1 MRALIGLMVVAPI
14 VSSCLAIHVH
24 DRPLAELE
32 AERIATP
39 YTKLPAGSIEP
50 RGWLRKQLELQA
62 AGFHGRLTEISPFLR
77 RDGNA
82 WLAKDGQGER
92 GWEEVPY
99 WLKGYIGCA
108 FALNDPKMIA
118 EARVWIDGA
127 IASQDASG
135 MFGPRGKGAASTVQS
150 TSGPLDLWSNMV
162 MLNCLQ
168 TWHEATGDA
177 RVLELMRKY
186 FAFELTIPDDQFLP
200 PYWQQQRAADN
211 LASVLWLYERAPDP
225 QLLEL
230 AKKIHRHTANWT
242 DGIPDWHN
250 VNMAQAFG
258 GPATYWRVSRDR
270 KHLDAAERN
279 FRTIRE
285 TYGQVP
291 GGMFGGDENCRPGF
305 ADPRQAIE
313 TCGMVEMMLSCERLF
328 AITGDAVWAERC
340 EDVAYNS
347 LPAAFMPDYSGL
359 RYLTSPNMVQSD
371 ASPKAPGLQNGGN
384 MLEMRCDD
392 HRCCQHNAGHGWP
405 YFSEHAWMATQDGG
419 LALVFPVASR
429 VKTKVQG
436 DHDVAIDVESHYP
449 FGGTIRLRMSTDG
462 EVEFPLTIRVPHGCT
477 PLSVV
482 HEGDALELDV
492 RSSLMR
498 FERTFENGD
507 VVEVRFAMTPSI
519 RTWAGN
525 HDSVSVDVGPLTYA
539 LRIGEHYRKSSDHPL
554 FPGHEIYAKSP
565 WNYGLELDPANPTQ
579 SFTLQSRPWPIDD
592 QPFTQEGTPL
602 MLIAR
607 GRRIPQWRMDG
618 LGLVGLLQQS
628 PAFTEEPLEE
638 LTLIPMG
645 AARLRISAFPTV
657 RTSANAHAWTLP
669 PASTLAIVRASHCNE
684 TDTTSAVADG
694 VLPSS
699 SSDTSIPRFTWWD
712 HVGTSEWIERELSYG
727 KVASTRV
734 FWFDDEAIGGRCRL
748 PANVS
753 VRYRWNGQWKPVD
766 GLRAG
771 TPARDGWHGFEFTP
785 VDTDALRLEV
795 RLQDGVSAGILEWEI
810 PEASQ

>member
-211 LASVLWLYERAPDP
+211 LASVLWLYERTPDP

-328 AITGDAVWAERC
+328 AIIGDAVWAERC
-340 EDVAYNS
+340 EGRRLQLAARGVHAGLLGPALPDVAEHGPVGRIAES
-347 LPAAFMPDYSGL
+347 ARIAERRQHARDAVRRPPLLPTQRRARLAVLL
-359 RYLTSPNMVQSD
+359 RARLDGD
-371 ASPKAPGLQNGGN
+371 AGRRA
-384 MLEMRCDD
+384 R
-392 HRCCQHNAGHGWP
+392 A
-405 YFSEHAWMATQDGG
+405 
-419 LALVFPVASR
+419 
-429 VKTKVQG
+429 
-436 DHDVAIDVESHYP
+436 
-449 FGGTIRLRMSTDG
+449 
-462 EVEFPLTIRVPHGCT
+462 RVPGR
-477 PLSVV
+477 VARED
-482 HEGDALELDV
+482 EG
-492 RSSLMR
+492 
-498 FERTFENGD
+498 
-507 VVEVRFAMTPSI
+507 
-519 RTWAGN
+519 AG
-525 HDSVSVDVGPLTYA
+525 
-539 LRIGEHYRKSSDHPL
+539 
-554 FPGHEIYAKSP
+554 
-565 WNYGLELDPANPTQ
+565 
-579 SFTLQSRPWPIDD
+579 RPRRRD
-592 QPFTQEGTPL
+592 
-602 MLIAR
+602 R
-607 GRRIPQWRMDG
+607 RRIALPVR
-618 LGLVGLLQQS
+618 
-628 PAFTEEPLEE
+628 
-638 LTLIPMG
+638 
-645 AARLRISAFPTV
+645 AAR
-657 RTSANAHAWTLP
+657 
-669 PASTLAIVRASHCNE
+669 
-684 TDTTSAVADG
+684 
-694 VLPSS
+694 
-699 SSDTSIPRFTWWD
+699 SDC
-712 HVGTSEWIERELSYG
+712 
-727 KVASTRV
+727 A
-734 FWFDDEAIGGRCRL
+734 
-748 PANVS
+748 
-753 VRYRWNGQWKPVD
+753 
-766 GLRAG
+766 
-771 TPARDGWHGFEFTP
+771 
-785 VDTDALRLEV
+785 
-795 RLQDGVSAGILEWEI
+795 
-810 PEASQ
+810 